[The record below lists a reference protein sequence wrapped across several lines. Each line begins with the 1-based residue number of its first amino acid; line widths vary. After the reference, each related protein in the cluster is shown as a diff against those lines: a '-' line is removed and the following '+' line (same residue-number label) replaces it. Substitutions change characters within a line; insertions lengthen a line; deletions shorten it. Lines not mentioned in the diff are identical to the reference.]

1 MAHRDINTPDFDK
14 IHCEVF
20 EGTITVYL
28 VIHKETQF
36 SINVDERSVT
46 FVSFNSL

>member
-20 EGTITVYL
+20 EGTITIHL
-28 VIHKETQF
+28 VIHEETQF
-36 SINVDERSVT
+36 SIIVDEHSVA
-46 FVSFNSL
+46 FVSLNWL

>member
-20 EGTITVYL
+20 EGTITIHL
-28 VIHKETQF
+28 VIHEETQF
-36 SINVDERSVT
+36 SINVDEHSVA
-46 FVSFNSL
+46 FVSLNWL

>member
-20 EGTITVYL
+20 EGTIIIYL
-28 VIHKETQF
+28 VIHQQAQF
-36 SINVDERSVT
+36 SINVDEHSVA
-46 FVSFNSL
+46 FVSFNCL